1 MDPSTTAPVTT
12 ANELPGQSD
21 RRHGN
26 RTPAQCSLLYSGMES
41 GQMLIGDGIA
51 TNLSSNGVG
60 IRGSRSVTPGME
72 VTLFID
78 LPGMK
83 EPFCIARSQVSWVNG
98 YRFGVK
104 MATLTL
110 EEKDHLR
117 FSL

>member
-12 ANELPGQSD
+12 AGELPGHSD

-26 RTPAQCSLLYSGMES
+26 RTPAQFLLFYSGMES

-72 VTLFID
+72 VTLLID
-78 LPGMK
+78 LPGMN
-83 EPFCIARSQVSWVNG
+83 EPFCIARS
-98 YRFGVK
+98 
-104 MATLTL
+104 
-110 EEKDHLR
+110 
-117 FSL
+117 

>member
-1 MDPSTTAPVTT
+1 MNPSTTASVTRAVKLT
-12 ANELPGQSD
+12 GQSD

-26 RTPAQCSLLYSGMES
+26 RTPAQFSLLYSGMES

-83 EPFCIARSQVSWVNG
+83 EPFCITRSQVSWVNG

-104 MATLTL
+104 MAALTL
-110 EEKDHLR
+110 EEKNLLR